1 MKNPKKNLTISLFY
15 ILYLVIL
22 ILTHYDVFVVM
33 SFIEIFDNANA
44 DSFGI
49 FFFGW
54 VSFLILL
61 IANIAVFKNFFRSAL
76 GYGIFAYLPILANY
90 IIILNYNYRGSLNF
104 SLLIYI
110 FIFIALSIVNLL
122 IFTSIKV
129 VTKADKAKIKKVILN
144 LGTRFTRLEI
154 GDISEKSNLNVKKV
168 EEIIIEMIE
177 NKEIYA
183 AYQENTKIV
192 RFNQEANLEEIDK
205 LLHTY
210 ENWEKD
216 SNKRK

>member
-1 MKNPKKNLTISLFY
+1 MNL
-15 ILYLVIL
+15 
-22 ILTHYDVFVVM
+22 
-33 SFIEIFDNANA
+33 
-44 DSFGI
+44 
-49 FFFGW
+49 
-54 VSFLILL
+54 
-61 IANIAVFKNFFRSAL
+61 
-76 GYGIFAYLPILANY
+76 
-90 IIILNYNYRGSLNF
+90 

-110 FIFIALSIVNLL
+110 FIFIVLSIVNLL

-129 VTKADKAKIKKVILN
+129 ITKADKAKIKKVILN
-144 LGTRFTRLEI
+144 LGTRFTELEI

-177 NKEIYA
+177 NEEIYA